1 MPVSIP
7 ERTSRFAA
15 GLLRRDA
22 DVAQLLVRQLEQ
34 ISPLAP
40 AIGEAAKASY
50 EIRERDDGEPTAAQ
64 AANVTLSRRTNCLY
78 CTHCDT
84 AFFQLSRTTPRGL
97 YALTD

>member
-15 GLLRRDA
+15 GLLRGDA

-40 AIGEAAKASY
+40 AIGKAAEAGY
-50 EIRERDDGEPTAAQ
+50 EIRERDDGEPTPVQ
-64 AANVTLSRRTNCLY
+64 
-78 CTHCDT
+78 
-84 AFFQLSRTTPRGL
+84 PRGI
-97 YALTD
+97 AFAP